1 MWPRWR
7 ISSSSRTKLVRPGL
21 QMSQMTSASL
31 YQAKSSQKRAPNKG
45 RVSAKSGLEAE
56 LPGQHIELWQEK
68 QHLSKLE
75 AGVKYVKLAQLV
87 ALGVYPVQ

>member
-1 MWPRWR
+1 
-7 ISSSSRTKLVRPGL
+7 
-21 QMSQMTSASL
+21 MSQMTSASL